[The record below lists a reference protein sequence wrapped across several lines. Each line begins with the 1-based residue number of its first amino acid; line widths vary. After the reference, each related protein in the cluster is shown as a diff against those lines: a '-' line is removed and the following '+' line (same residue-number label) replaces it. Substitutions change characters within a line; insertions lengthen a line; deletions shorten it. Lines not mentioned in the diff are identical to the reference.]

1 MLPFLSSISSI
12 GYSGPSF
19 RKGKEI
25 MPSHNSLWQKH
36 LKQCINRPFN
46 QHDRQFL
53 SYNRINGIIGI
64 HVDKYEWTGGW
75 TWETIQHWETID
87 NHFRSLLWLG
97 AYSLPIFFYFRSL
110 VMKLYFSLGCPCL
123 YSLHEAKQSMQSILT
138 CALSRP
144 SSESCSFTRIDQ
156 RQ

>member
-12 GYSGPSF
+12 RYSGPSF

-36 LKQCINRPFN
+36 LKKCINRLFN

-75 TWETIQHWETID
+75 TWETIHDVTTISFHFCDWELI
-87 NHFRSLLWLG
+87 
-97 AYSLPIFFYFRSL
+97 AYPFFYFRSL
-110 VMKLYFSLGCPCL
+110 VMKLYFSLGCPRL